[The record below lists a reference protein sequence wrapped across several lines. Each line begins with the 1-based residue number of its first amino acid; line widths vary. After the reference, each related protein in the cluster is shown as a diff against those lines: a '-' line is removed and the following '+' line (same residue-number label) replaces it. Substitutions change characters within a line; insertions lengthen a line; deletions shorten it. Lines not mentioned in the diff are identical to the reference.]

1 MKIDFLIA
9 GQGLA
14 GSLLADAL
22 QKAGATIRIVDPER
36 EITSSSVAA
45 GILHPITGR
54 RIVKTWM
61 ADQLIPSAIEK
72 YRSIDPQLFTSK
84 PILEIFT
91 SIQQQNEWMNKS
103 ADENMKLWMGSSI
116 HPDQNISGV
125 QLPHGGIS
133 ITNTGWLDV
142 RLLMEKYKN
151 TFNSQGVFIKDEIKE
166 STLIFEN
173 NEVKWND
180 FTASAI
186 IFCNGWRAA
195 HNTSFSY
202 LPFVPA
208 KGEIMEIY
216 CEGLNENFILNR
228 GIYIIPTGNHYFKV
242 GATFNWDD
250 LTEAPTEN
258 GRSFLTNALE
268 KIVNLPYSVT
278 WHAAAVRPANKDRRP
293 FIGMHHQHK
302 QLGIF
307 NGLGTKG
314 AMMAPYFA
322 QHFTDYL
329 LHGKELIREVSIERF
344 L

>member
-22 QKAGATIRIVDPER
+22 LKAGATIRIVDPER

-61 ADQLIPSAIEK
+61 ADQLIPSAITK
-72 YRSIDPQLFTSK
+72 YQSIDPQLFTSK

-103 ADENMKLWMGSSI
+103 ADENMQVWMGPSI
-116 HPDQNISGV
+116 HPDQPISGV
-125 QLPHGGIS
+125 HLPYGGIS
-133 ITNTGWLDV
+133 ISNTGWLDV
-142 RLLMEKYKN
+142 RMLMEKYK
-151 TFNSQGVFIKDEIKE
+151 TSFKSQGVFIHDEVSE
-166 STLIFEN
+166 SALFYEN
-173 NEVKWND
+173 NEVKWKD
-180 FTASAI
+180 ITASAI

-195 HNTSFSY
+195 QNTSFSF

-216 CEGLNENFILNR
+216 CEGLDENYILNR
-228 GIYIIPTGNHYFKV
+228 GIYIIPTGNHHFKV

-250 LTEAPTEN
+250 LTEVPTES
-258 GRSFLTNALE
+258 GKQFLTNALE
-268 KIVNLPYSVT
+268 KIVSLPYSVT

-293 FIGMHHQHK
+293 FIGMHHQNK

-322 QHFTDYL
+322 EHFADHL
-329 LHGKELIREVSIERF
+329 LHGKTLMPEVSIER
-344 L
+344 